1 MVQDEGELLELLKFE
16 LNFLEDGGYG
26 RSPHTPWRRQLV
38 FEDSLTCLNFGDP
51 ARPHPCNECLLM
63 RFVPAELKNQASP
76 CRLIPLTDKGETVD
90 YFYRC
95 GTQLELEEALAS
107 WLRNQ
112 ISRIEEQREQ
122 DPKTEHAKGGSNC
135 LDGLR
140 RKQWLALAGNLYSL
154 ANRHRDSHDYLVA
167 HALYGRALGAAQ
179 KVVASEDGLSLVARI
194 RKDQQAVSSILRR
207 GDDGAEELQ
216 VAGR

>member
-1 MVQDEGELLELLKFE
+1 
-16 LNFLEDGGYG
+16 
-26 RSPHTPWRRQLV
+26 V

-63 RFVPAELKNQASP
+63 KFVPAELKDQAAP

-112 ISRIEEQREQ
+112 VSRIEEQREQ
-122 DPKTEHAKGGSNC
+122 APKTEEHARGSNC

-154 ANRHRDSHDYLVA
+154 ANRHRENRNYVVA
-167 HALYGRALGAAQ
+167 HALYGRALAA
-179 KVVASEDGLSLVARI
+179 AENIATGEDDANSLAARI
-194 RKDQQAVSSILRR
+194 RHAQQAVFEILHL
-207 GDDGAEELQ
+207 GDNGNAAKTMVFKQ
-216 VAGR
+216 